1 MNRTYCREASMYRYH
16 VLALLLYPLIC
27 LPLLATLSTANPI
40 VQPPSPLFQ
49 ISQSPSLQNTRNPR
63 RPGRTDLPLSGV
75 KPDLLEKRVP
85 PVPLF
90 NDPHPA
96 RLNLFHFQKIGLLT
110 PVVSAAKAME
120 GFYHSV
126 AAKAAGEWQATPT
139 LAQVIIQEGK
149 LQLSFLCTGD
159 TIPWNFVK
167 NTAMRLYEAAT
178 LGFTDLF
185 EAIYMDEA
193 GTVVV
198 SVAVK
203 ITDALS
209 SSGGSTSDYRE
220 GSVPSVSFP

>member
-1 MNRTYCREASMYRYH
+1 MYRYH
-16 VLALLLYPLIC
+16 NVLALLLYSLIC
-27 LPLLATLSTANPI
+27 LPLLATPSTANPI
-40 VQPPSPLFQ
+40 VQPPGAPFQ
-49 ISQSPSLQNTRNPR
+49 ISQSPSSQNKWNPR
-63 RPGRTDLPLSGV
+63 SPGRTDLPLSGV
-75 KPDLLEKRVP
+75 KLEKRVP

-96 RLNLFHFQKIGLLT
+96 RLNMFHFQKIGLLT
-110 PVVSAAKAME
+110 PVISAAKVME
-120 GFYHSV
+120 GFYQSV
-126 AAKAAGEWQATPT
+126 AAKAAGEWQATPN
-139 LAQVIIQEGK
+139 LAQVVIQEGK

-167 NTAMRLYEAAT
+167 NIALKLYEAAT

-203 ITDALS
+203 VTDALS

>member
-1 MNRTYCREASMYRYH
+1 M
-16 VLALLLYPLIC
+16 
-27 LPLLATLSTANPI
+27 
-40 VQPPSPLFQ
+40 
-49 ISQSPSLQNTRNPR
+49 
-63 RPGRTDLPLSGV
+63 
-75 KPDLLEKRVP
+75 
-85 PVPLF
+85 
-90 NDPHPA
+90 
-96 RLNLFHFQKIGLLT
+96 FHFQKIGLLT

-126 AAKAAGEWQATPT
+126 ASKAAGEWQATPN
-139 LAQVIIQEGK
+139 LAQVVIQEGR

-167 NTAMRLYEAAT
+167 NTALRLYEAAT

-193 GTVVV
+193 GSVVV
-198 SVAVK
+198 TVAVK
-203 ITDALS
+203 VTDALS